1 MVGITSLRSFILL
14 SMCFSFIFLS
24 NQGPITFVSS
34 CDEPEAAP
42 ALSPGGVTQPNEP
55 EAGPAP
61 NPEACDNPEGCNEP
75 ETGPPPPPP
84 PCEWDETC
92 GDPWPEVRLE
102 GDGCDL
108 IVESGVC
115 DNWGCGYFTCEDNC
129 PVYGTR
135 EQGCVWDEW
144 LKKPRCICR

>member
-1 MVGITSLRSFILL
+1 MAGISSLRSFILL
-14 SMCFSFIFLS
+14 SMFLSFTFLS
-24 NQGPITFVSS
+24 NQGAITSVSS
-34 CDEPEAAP
+34 CSEPEAAP
-42 ALSPGGVTQPNEP
+42 APSPP
-55 EAGPAP
+55 
-61 NPEACDNPEGCNEP
+61 
-75 ETGPPPPPP
+75 GPPPPPP

-92 GDPWPEVRLE
+92 GDAWPEVRPE

-129 PVYGTR
+129 PVYGTH

>member
-24 NQGPITFVSS
+24 NQGAITFVSS
-34 CDEPEAAP
+34 CNEPEAAP
-42 ALSPGGVTQPNEP
+42 APS
-55 EAGPAP
+55 
-61 NPEACDNPEGCNEP
+61 PEACDNPEGCNEP
-75 ETGPPPPPP
+75 ETGPPPPLGPPPPPP

-129 PVYGTR
+129 KVGFFTR

-144 LKKPRCICR
+144 RKKPRCICR